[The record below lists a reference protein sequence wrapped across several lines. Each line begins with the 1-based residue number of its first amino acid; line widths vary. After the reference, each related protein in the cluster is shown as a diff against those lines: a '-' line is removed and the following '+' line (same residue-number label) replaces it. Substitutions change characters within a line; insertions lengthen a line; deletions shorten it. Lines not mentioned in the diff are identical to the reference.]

1 MTNKEGNRGDFI
13 RGRGEIFLCGQ
24 RREFLCGQRRE
35 FLCGRRGGAGGGFYV
50 GELNNFKT
58 WRQQGELVCREM

>member
-24 RREFLCGQRRE
+24 RREFLCG
-35 FLCGRRGGAGGGFYV
+35 RRGGAGGAP
-50 GELNNFKT
+50 GE
-58 WRQQGELVCREM
+58 GSMSAS

>member
-13 RGRGEIFLCGQ
+13 RGRGEI
-24 RREFLCGQRRE
+24 FLCGQRRE

>member
-1 MTNKEGNRGDFI
+1 MWAPG
-13 RGRGEIFLCGQ
+13 
-24 RREFLCGQRRE
+24 
-35 FLCGRRGGAGGGFYV
+35 GRRGGAGGGFYV